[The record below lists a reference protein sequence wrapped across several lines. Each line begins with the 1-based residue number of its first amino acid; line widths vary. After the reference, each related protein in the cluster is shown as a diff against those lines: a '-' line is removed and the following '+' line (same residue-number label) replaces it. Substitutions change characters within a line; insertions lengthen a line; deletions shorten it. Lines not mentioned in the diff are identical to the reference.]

1 MAVKLFIAQ
10 TLDGYIADKQDNLD
24 WLMAVEGE
32 GDNGI
37 SAFLKTVEVLI
48 MGSRTYQWLLDQKLD
63 AWPYAD
69 KTTYVF
75 SSQKWEEQ
83 ANIKFVNP
91 ENLHDFVREI
101 SGDIWLMGGGKL
113 IKDFLEADLV
123 DEYRITMA
131 PVLLGQG
138 IPLFPAGNYAAELEF
153 QGTTRYGQFIEL
165 SYVRVKK

>member
-48 MGSRTYQWLLDQKLD
+48 MGSRTYQWLLDQKLET
-63 AWPYAD
+63 WPYAD